1 MLNLNVP
8 VNNNN
13 NELTQSTQPE
23 LIWKVLIYDKK
34 GQSIISPLL
43 KVNQLRGNGITVHM

>member
-8 VNNNN
+8 VNNND
-13 NELTQSTQPE
+13 LTQPSQPE

-43 KVNQLRGNGITVHM
+43 KVNQLRENGITVHM